1 MEEQQAEQPS
11 PESLRARHRAAAALS
26 IIPGLGHLYKG
37 HVGLGLLFMLIGIP
51 IVIFISV
58 MMIWATAFTSLILI
72 PVIYWIAVGAH
83 AFAAEDLQAKHKIG
97 V

>member
-1 MEEQQAEQPS
+1 MEGQQAEKPS
-11 PESLRARHRAAAALS
+11 PETVRARHAAAAALS

-37 HVGLGLLFMLIGIP
+37 HVGLGILFMLGIML
-51 IVIFISV
+51 VIFISV
-58 MMIWATAFTSLILI
+58 MMIWATAFTSLVII

-83 AFAAEDLQAKHKIG
+83 AYAAEDLRAGHKIG